1 MNWNVKR
8 DGPMVTHC
16 FNFRWL
22 EDFLWALSPN
32 LLGRFSFELSRNGV
46 EAGDLEVGRDP
57 SLIEPDPTNR
67 ESQGIGIQKG
77 RRLISND
84 AEDELLYIC
93 LIKRKGNQ
101 WRLKHAKVYRSSDVK
116 SPEMQEGEDG
126 IVSRNMD
133 KLLFFALREKLM
145 RSSKGTGW
153 FNPLVI
159 TELKFW
165 EVRLSP
171 SFL

>member
-8 DGPMVTHC
+8 DGLMVTHC

-22 EDFLWALSPN
+22 EDFLWALVPN
-32 LLGRFSFELSRNGV
+32 LLARFSFESSGNGG

-57 SLIEPDPTNR
+57 SLVEPDPTNR
-67 ESQGIGIQKG
+67 ESQGIGTRKG
-77 RRLISND
+77 RRLISD
-84 AEDELLYIC
+84 DTQDEVLYIC
-93 LIKRKGNQ
+93 LINRKGNQ
-101 WRLKHAKVYRSSDVK
+101 WRLRHAKVYRSSDIK

-126 IVSRNMD
+126 IISRNMD
-133 KLLFFALREKLM
+133 KVLFLALREKLM
-145 RSSKGTGW
+145 RSW

-159 TELKFW
+159 TGLEFW

-171 SFL
+171 SFFFSM